1 MLEPDVITPM
11 KPSSWERGGGV
22 NWCFKGYQN
31 LLYKEMSVGGAALSV
46 MAEGHLKSKDRKSFA
61 TFAKHNC

>member
-1 MLEPDVITPM
+1 MGTG
-11 KPSSWERGGGV
+11 WGV

-31 LLYKEMSVGGAALSV
+31 LLDEEMSVGGAALSV
-46 MAEGHLKSKDRKSFA
+46 MAGGHLKSKDRKSFA